1 MSTSATLAQFATAP
15 AVGLRSVLQ
24 ADTVAELYRAAE
36 PPLRARLLECLL
48 RPLGAL
54 ALVAVAGGVFG
65 ALRSRHGWQ
74 RLQVQEDDTQDISP
88 EQVRELACYLN
99 QSAPEVF
106 AAVTDLVRR
115 GPNQRLMH

>member
-1 MSTSATLAQFATAP
+1 MTTAATLNEFAP
-15 AVGLRSVLQ
+15 APLIGLRSVLQ
-24 ADTVAELYRAAE
+24 ADSVAELYRAAE
-36 PPLRARLLECLL
+36 APMRARLLECLL

-74 RLQVQEDDTQDISP
+74 RLQVLEDDTLDISA
-88 EQVRELACYLN
+88 EQVRELACYLH

-115 GPNQRLMH
+115 QPGHVLMH